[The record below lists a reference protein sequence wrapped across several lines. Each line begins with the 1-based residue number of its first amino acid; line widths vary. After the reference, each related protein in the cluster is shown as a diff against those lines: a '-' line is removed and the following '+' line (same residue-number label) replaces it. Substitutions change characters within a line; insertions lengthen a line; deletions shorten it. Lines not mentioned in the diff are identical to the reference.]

1 MLKEREHIDNL
12 FADHLYNYEE
22 NAPSYIWNNI
32 QSDIKRTKRLKKY
45 SKIRAIAATVALLL
59 TFGIGYY
66 PLRYYKIVRNLEED
80 LLSRNKIE
88 LVTLIYAKKISRIN
102 RLQPYYY
109 IFTDEED
116 FEVSEAVYN
125 ALKEQSRV
133 RIVYAARSKTIFKFE
148 MLPPL

>member
-1 MLKEREHIDNL
+1 MND
-12 FADHLYNYEE
+12 EE
-22 NAPSYIWNNI
+22 IEI
-32 QSDIKRTKRLKKY
+32 LKKFLRFNKSRLNY
-45 SKIRAIAATVALLL
+45 YLALAVILIILSWILFLATFVPGFLISALII

-116 FEVSEAVYN
+116 FEVFEAVYN

-133 RIVYAARSKTIFKFE
+133 RIIYAARSKTIFKFE

>member
-1 MLKEREHIDNL
+1 MND
-12 FADHLYNYEE
+12 EE
-22 NAPSYIWNNI
+22 IAI
-32 QSDIKRTKRLKKY
+32 LKKFLRFNKSRLNY
-45 SKIRAIAATVALLL
+45 YLSLAVILIMLSWILFLATYITGFLISALII

-66 PLRYYKIVRNLEED
+66 PLRYYKIVNNLKED
-80 LLSRNKIE
+80 LLSKDKIE

-116 FEVSEAVYN
+116 FEVSEAVFN
-125 ALKEQSRV
+125 ALNEQSRV
-133 RIVYAARSKTIFKFE
+133 RIIYAARSKTIFKFE